1 MKILRK
7 SKLFVAIP
15 SAVNKPDAPQEQ
27 DQQNPEEQA
36 KTSKDL
42 LVEQMKLQ
50 RIMLQTQKQR
60 QQLQAQESRDR
71 MRQVQTAQK
80 VEQKKEEQEDKNDL
94 KRRKMEVDEGAK
106 NVGLYKSRSNPV
118 APVPMKH

>member
-1 MKILRK
+1 MLILRK
-7 SKLFVAIP
+7 SKLFAAP

-27 DQQNPEEQA
+27 EQQPSPEEQV

-50 RIMLQTQKQR
+50 RVMLQTQKQR
-60 QQLQAQESRDR
+60 QQAQAQETRDR
-71 MRQVQTAQK
+71 MRQIQSAQK
-80 VEQKKEEQEDKNDL
+80 VEQQKEEQEDKNDL

>member
-1 MKILRK
+1 MVILRK
-7 SKLFVAIP
+7 SKLFAAIS
-15 SAVNKPDAPQEQ
+15 SAVNKPDTPQEQ
-27 DQQNPEEQA
+27 EQQNPDEPI

-50 RIMLQTQKQR
+50 RIMFQTQKQR

-71 MRQVQTAQK
+71 MRQIQNAQR

>member
-1 MKILRK
+1 MVILRK
-7 SKLFVAIP
+7 SKLFAAIP
-15 SAVNKPDAPQEQ
+15 SAVNKPGTPQEQ
-27 DQQNPEEQA
+27 EQQNPDEPM

-71 MRQVQTAQK
+71 MRQIQNAQR
-80 VEQKKEEQEDKNDL
+80 VEQKKEEQEDKNDI

>member
-1 MKILRK
+1 MVILRK
-7 SKLFVAIP
+7 SKLFAAIP
-15 SAVNKPDAPQEQ
+15 SAVNKPDTPQEQ
-27 DQQNPEEQA
+27 EQQNPDEPI

-50 RIMLQTQKQR
+50 RIMFQTQKQR

-71 MRQVQTAQK
+71 MRQIQNAQR

-106 NVGLYKSRSNPV
+106 HVGLYKSRSNPV

>member
-1 MKILRK
+1 MLILRK
-7 SKLFVAIP
+7 NKLFAVTNT
-15 SAVNKPDAPQEQ
+15 VNKPNAPQEQ
-27 DQQNPEEQA
+27 EQQPNPGEQI

-50 RIMLQTQKQR
+50 RVLLQTQKQR
-60 QQLQAQESRDR
+60 QQVQAQETRDR
-71 MRQVQTAQK
+71 MRQIQSAQK
-80 VEQKKEEQEDKNDL
+80 IEQRKEEQEDKSDL